1 MSDVL
6 RVLLVDDQPIIRSGF
21 AMMLSVE
28 DDLEVVGQAST
39 GREAI
44 DLAAGDTVDL
54 ARLVTETLPL
64 ERSVEVFDRGA
75 EARPTDTK
83 LQIRVDGSR

>member
-28 DDLEVVGQAST
+28 DDLEVVGEAAD

-44 DLAAGDTVDL
+44 EL
-54 ARLVTETLPL
+54 AR
-64 ERSVEVFDRGA
+64 A
-75 EARPTDTK
+75 QRPDVIVMDVQ
-83 LQIRVDGSR
+83 LSLIHI